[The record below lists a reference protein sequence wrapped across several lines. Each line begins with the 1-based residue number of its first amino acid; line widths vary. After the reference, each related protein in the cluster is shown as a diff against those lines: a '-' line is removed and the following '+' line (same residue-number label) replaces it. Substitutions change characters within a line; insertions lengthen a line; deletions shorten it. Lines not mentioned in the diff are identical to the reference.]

1 MADIFVVDK
10 VIFSFRFVS
19 WHLLNC
25 HRLWRL
31 SQCNHVNKGKEK
43 RSVFPC
49 HDSGMEIKTYF
60 WNAFRFLTFQSSF
73 ARLSWLYVRRKKKNN
88 AENERRNDAMLNAC
102 RRNIVSM
109 EGRKVT

>member
-1 MADIFVVDK
+1 MREFTLETKRSYKQNNVSSSVADIFVVDK
-10 VIFSFRFVS
+10 VTFSFRFVS

-43 RSVFPC
+43 PSVFPS
-49 HDSGMEIKTYF
+49 HDSYFGMEIKTYF

-73 ARLSWLYVRRKKKNN
+73 ARLSWLYVRREKK
-88 AENERRNDAMLNAC
+88 RQC
-102 RRNIVSM
+102 R
-109 EGRKVT
+109 K